1 MSQSVMTA
9 AIRRPRPAMAAIL
22 AGAVGLALAPAASAQ
37 TSAVPASTVPAS
49 PPPVQCLAEGKDLP
63 LVKPGTLTMSI
74 NATIPPEQYVD
85 KSRHIVGANIDF
97 GNEIARRLCLKP
109 EYANVQ
115 FEVQIPGLQNKR
127 WDMIDTGL
135 FFTPARAKIMQLIP
149 YSVNSLGIIVP
160 AGNPQHIA
168 APKDLAGK
176 VVAVEI
182 AGFEEKTLRSINAEQ
197 VKNGLP
203 AMDIRVF
210 NTYADTFQAMRAGQ
224 VAAVFAGDAI
234 GSYYQRQ
241 GQFTKAVS
249 GLAPGTP
256 EAFATVDVKIADA
269 VVAAL
274 SAMMADGTYRQIM
287 DYYGATPITAWT
299 QYAGKFKYYF
309 TP

>member
-1 MSQSVMTA
+1 MIGDLLKWRLTVATLLGS
-9 AIRRPRPAMAAIL
+9 
-22 AGAVGLALAPAASAQ
+22 AGGLALVSGGSAQ
-37 TSAVPASTVPAS
+37 TSTVPVS

-63 LVKPGTLTMSI
+63 LTKPGTLTMSV
-74 NATIPPEQYVD
+74 NATIPPEQYI
-85 KSRHIVGANIDF
+85 SEAHQIIGTNIDF

-149 YSVNSLGIIVP
+149 YSVNSLGVTVP
-160 AGNPQHIA
+160 AGNPQKITS
-168 APKDLAGK
+168 PKDLAGK
-176 VVAVEI
+176 VVGVEI
-182 AGFEEKTLRSINAEQ
+182 AGFEEKTLRSINDDQ
-197 VKNGLP
+197 VKAGLP
-203 AMDIRVF
+203 SMDIRVF
-210 NTYADTFQAMRAGQ
+210 NTYGETFQAMRAGQ

-234 GSYYQRQ
+234 GTYYEKH

-249 GLAPGTP
+249 GLFPGTP
-256 EAFATVDVKIADA
+256 EAFATANVKIATA

-274 SAMMADGTYRQIM
+274 SAMVADGTYQQIM
-287 DYYGATPITAWT
+287 TYYGATPITKWA
-299 QYAGKFKYYF
+299 QYPGKIQYYY